1 LTLLAILVIC
11 LQPHPFENSGDKAV
25 SNLKKIFELFK
36 KGDHVAISQELRYK
50 NWSVLS
56 KGEIAMRGQRKKA
69 KAKIK
74 GDEENEKY

>member
-1 LTLLAILVIC
+1 M
-11 LQPHPFENSGDKAV
+11 
-25 SNLKKIFELFK
+25 SNLKKIFELLK
-36 KGDHVAISQELRYK
+36 KGDHVAISQELGYK
-50 NWSVLS
+50 SWSILS